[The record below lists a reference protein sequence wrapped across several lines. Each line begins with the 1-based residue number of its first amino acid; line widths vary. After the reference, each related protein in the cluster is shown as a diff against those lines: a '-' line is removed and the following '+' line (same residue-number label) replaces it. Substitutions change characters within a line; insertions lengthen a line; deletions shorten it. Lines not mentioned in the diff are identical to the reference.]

1 MYRNGGLHAAD
12 TRNKPTITWAD
23 TNSHQQ
29 LSQYVTDVN
38 NFMNTVPTEQ
48 AQIHKLGD
56 QQQQQ
61 QQDQAQVPAAEIPQQ
76 QQPEDQAAVT
86 QPTLSGSVA
95 RVEYRDQH
103 GNVLPEDVV
112 ASLRAEGKVKFE
124 TRYESRSKLE
134 HAQEIP
140 IVDGQLAPPHPDVQ
154 GQNPE
159 TGSGKPEDSIPPES
173 PASVVEGNVRSVE
186 KSSSPE
192 AKPAS
197 EGYEATK

>member
-1 MYRNGGLHAAD
+1 
-12 TRNKPTITWAD
+12 
-23 TNSHQQ
+23 
-29 LSQYVTDVN
+29 
-38 NFMNTVPTEQ
+38 MNTVPTEQ
-48 AQIHKLGD
+48 AQIHQPAA
-56 QQQQQ
+56 QQQQE
-61 QQDQAQVPAAEIPQQ
+61 QAPAAEIPQQ
-76 QQPEDQAAVT
+76 HQPEDQAAVT
-86 QPTLSGSVA
+86 QAKLSGSVA

-124 TRYESRSKLE
+124 TRYESRSKLQ

-159 TGSGKPEDSIPPES
+159 TGSGKPEDSVPPES
-173 PASVVEGNVRSVE
+173 PASVAEGNVLSAE
-186 KSSSPE
+186 SSGSPE

>member
-1 MYRNGGLHAAD
+1 L
-12 TRNKPTITWAD
+12 AD

-38 NFMNTVPTEQ
+38 NFMNTAPTEQ

-61 QQDQAQVPAAEIPQQ
+61 AQEPAAEIPQQ
-76 QQPEDQAAVT
+76 QQLEDQAAVT
-86 QPTLSGSVA
+86 QPKLSGSVA

-173 PASVVEGNVRSVE
+173 PASVIEGNVRSE
-186 KSSSPE
+186 ESTGSPE